1 MITDPATGH
10 KTKLYRGMTSP
21 QAVFEAFYNGEEQTE
36 LVEALQTP
44 PEGQQMQ
51 VAYQGSVVDVLHR
64 LRGHLRSA
72 VSYAGGH
79 TLAEVRERIVR
90 DPLRALI
97 PLSEAARRE
106 SYER

>member
-1 MITDPATGH
+1 
-10 KTKLYRGMTSP
+10 
-21 QAVFEAFYNGEEQTE
+21 
-36 LVEALQTP
+36 
-44 PEGQQMQ
+44 
-51 VAYQGSVVDVLHR
+51 VDVLHR

-72 VSYAGGH
+72 VSYAGGR